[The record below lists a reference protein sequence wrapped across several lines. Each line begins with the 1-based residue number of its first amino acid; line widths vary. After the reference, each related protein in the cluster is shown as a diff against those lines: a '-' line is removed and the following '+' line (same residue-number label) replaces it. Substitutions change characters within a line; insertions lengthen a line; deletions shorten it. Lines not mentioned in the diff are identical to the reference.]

1 MASSRDGGPE
11 LLVRLANLEVARKPR
26 RGPRLEPVPLA
37 NTGSAAGALGVEL
50 VSVQD
55 LAALRELHRRGRGAR
70 GARCSTAAR
79 ANALARRL
87 NGLAA
92 PSAARTALA
101 VIDGGRL
108 RERLEWSGPD
118 AGLGPRPA
126 RGARARNGRTGA
138 AAAVR
143 ARPECEL
150 VFYDMTKSNTQRWH
164 AESPCG
170 RRERQ
175 RRFREVH
182 GGQ

>member
-11 LLVRLANLEVARKPR
+11 LLVRLANLEVARKPG
-26 RGPRLEPVPLA
+26 RGPRLEPDPLA

-55 LAALRELHRRGRGAR
+55 LAALRELHRLVAELVARLLDGRR
-70 GARCSTAAR
+70 V
-79 ANALARRL
+79 NALARRL

-108 RERLEWSGPD
+108 RERLEWSDPTLVS
-118 AGLGPRPA
+118 GLARRVVHELGTVEPA
-126 RGARARNGRTGA
+126 RLRRC
-138 AAAVR
+138 

-150 VFYDMTKSNTQRWH
+150 VFYDMTKSKTQRWH

-175 RRFREVH
+175 RRFREAH